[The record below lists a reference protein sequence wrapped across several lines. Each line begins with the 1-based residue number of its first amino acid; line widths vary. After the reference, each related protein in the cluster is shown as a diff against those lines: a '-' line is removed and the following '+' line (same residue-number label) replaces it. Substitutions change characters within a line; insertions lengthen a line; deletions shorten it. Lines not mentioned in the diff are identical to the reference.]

1 MLSALSVTKLV
12 NELEIMTTQAVE
24 KSNNHI
30 EQPMSEASIE
40 ARAAGSVISHIAK
53 FLKELVLEEKAQK
66 IEDANS
72 KKLTLTMNMLNCI
85 PPLTII
91 ATGLSID
98 GPEGINL
105 TNSKKELRWVLKL
118 GGFKDWVIYV
128 GPANNT
134 IEEIERNGDKIGS
147 PYNLAKLIDF
157 SPEVEQ
163 RYRY

>member
-1 MLSALSVTKLV
+1 MLSELSVSKLV
-12 NELEIMTTQAVE
+12 NELEIMTTQAIE

-30 EQPMSEASIE
+30 EEPMSEASIE

-53 FLKELVLEEKAQK
+53 FLKELVLEEKAQR
-66 IEDANS
+66 IENTNS
-72 KKLTLTMNMLNCI
+72 KKLVLTMNMLNCI

-91 ATGLSID
+91 ATGLIID
-98 GPEGINL
+98 SPEGINIAN
-105 TNSKKELRWVLKL
+105 TKKELRWVLKL
-118 GGFKDWVIYV
+118 GGFKDWVIYI
-128 GPANNT
+128 GPAINT